1 MRRAL
6 TLLET
11 LVTVALLA
19 ALTALVM
26 PALMG
31 RLAPMAFDEAARQAQ
46 SAIRLA
52 QAEAREKGVPVRI
65 TAKRSGPNDPFEL
78 IATRIEGDWAQA
90 WEETLNAEPE
100 DDGLFLLGN
109 DLPGPDLPLPDSFVP
124 EPAFGAV
131 SGRLILRLPPRVKVE
146 RSSGVEEADEP
157 FPMPP
162 GFEGEPPEPLAARG
176 FEGSTGRTIVVAVL
190 LPDGSAVVAPGAAIV
205 GEDGRRAVF
214 GVEHWTGRVTCA
226 REQPRAGEVVAEDDF
241 GVPEDEGSGGARA
254 ADPSETGVQF

>member
-19 ALTALVM
+19 ALTGLVM

-52 QAEAREKGVPVRI
+52 QADAREKGVPVRI
-65 TAKRSGPNDPFEL
+65 TAMRRGPNDPFEL
-78 IATRIEGDWAQA
+78 IATPIEGDWAEA

-100 DDGLFLLGN
+100 DEGMLLPGN
-109 DLPGPDLPLPDSFVP
+109 DLPGPDLPLPESFVP
-124 EPAFGAV
+124 EPAYGAV
-131 SGRLILRLPPRVKVE
+131 SGQLILRLPPRVKVE
-146 RSSGVEEADEP
+146 RSSGAEDADDGL
-157 FPMPP
+157 PMPP
-162 GFEGEPPEPLAARG
+162 GFEDERPEPPAAQR
-176 FEGSTGRTIVVAVL
+176 FAESTGRTIVVAVL

-226 REQPRAGEVVAEDDF
+226 REVVRGDEVMAEDDF
-241 GVPEDEGSGGARA
+241 GVMEEEGSAGVRTV
-254 ADPSETGVQF
+254 ETPEPEGDE

>member
-52 QAEAREKGVPVRI
+52 QADARERGVPIRI
-65 TAKRSGPNDPFEL
+65 TAMRAGPNDPFEL
-78 IATRIEGDWAQA
+78 IATPIEGDWAQA
-90 WEETLNAEPE
+90 WEETLSAEPE
-100 DDGLFLLGN
+100 DDAFA
-109 DLPGPDLPLPDSFVP
+109 LPGPDRPLPDSFIP

-131 SGRLILRLPPRVKVE
+131 SGKLILRLPPRVKVE
-146 RSSGVEEADEP
+146 RSSGADEADDLL
-157 FPMPP
+157 PMPP
-162 GFEGEPPEPLAARG
+162 GFNGDPPEPQAAQG
-176 FEGSTGRTIVVAVL
+176 FADSTGRTIVIAIL

-214 GVEHWTGRVTCA
+214 HVEHWTGRVTCR
-226 REQPRAGEVVAEDDF
+226 REVTRDEGVVD
-241 GVPEDEGSGGARA
+241 EDEFGLEDEEATGARSGEA
-254 ADPSETGVQF
+254 LEPEVDR